1 MSNGEMMTSFIELFG
16 GLGLFLYGMSVMSE
30 GLEKAAGSK
39 MKRFIEILT
48 TNRIMAVI
56 VGAFVTMI
64 VQSSSATT
72 VMVVGFVNA
81 GIMNLTQAIGVIMG
95 ANIGTTITAQLVA
108 FNLTAIAPVAIGLGV
123 GLKIFSKN
131 PKTKKYAEILLG
143 FGILFMG
150 MDVMKHSMKP
160 LRGYEGFTD
169 LLMSFGSG
177 QILDT
182 VLAIFTGFAVTAII
196 QSSSATTG
204 ILVALASQ
212 GMLPIDAAFPIL
224 LGTNIGTCVTAMISS
239 IGANKTAKR
248 AAVMHMMFN
257 VVGTALFAILFAK
270 PALWFVKEFW
280 TSPERQLAMMHTTF
294 NIATTLLLVGFA
306 PFIVKMAERLIP
318 VSETELR
325 KLKDGT
331 KYVDDRI
338 LETPSIAV
346 VQLMKEV
353 LHMGNVAIETLKLS
367 GEALL
372 QGNEEKALEA
382 FEKEKEVNHL
392 EHAIMEYLV
401 KLSNLD
407 ISAAQRTTI
416 DGLFS
421 TVNDIERVADHAD
434 NIAELAMERV
444 SNNYAFSE
452 KAIGELDSMMN
463 DCISA
468 FQESLNALH
477 SYDRPSA
484 QRVIEREGYIDLLE
498 KNLRKKHIERLNRG
512 KCEPSSGVIFLDAI
526 SNLERVGDHAS
537 NIALAV
543 LDQPEQESA

>member
-1 MSNGEMMTSFIELFG
+1 
-16 GLGLFLYGMSVMSE
+16 
-30 GLEKAAGSK
+30 
-39 MKRFIEILT
+39 
-48 TNRIMAVI
+48 
-56 VGAFVTMI
+56 MI

-95 ANIGTTITAQLVA
+95 ANIGTTVTAQLVA
-108 FNLTAIAPVAIGLGV
+108 FKLTALAPVAIGLGV
-123 GLKIFSKN
+123 GLKVFSKN

-150 MDVMKHSMKP
+150 MDVMKDSMKP
-160 LRGYEGFTD
+160 LRDYQGFVD
-169 LLMSFGSG
+169 LLLSFGSG
-177 QILDT
+177 QLLDT
-182 VLAIFTGFAVTAII
+182 VLAIFTGFAITAII

-204 ILVALASQ
+204 IMVALASQ

-248 AAVMHMMFN
+248 AALMHLIFN
-257 VVGTALFAILFAK
+257 IVGTALFAILFSQ
-270 PALWFVKEFW
+270 PALWFVKQYW
-280 TSPERQLAMMHTTF
+280 TSAERQLAMMHTTF
-294 NIATTLLLVGFA
+294 NIATTFLLVGFA
-306 PFIVKMAERLIP
+306 PLIVKAAERFIP
-318 VSETELR
+318 VSEAEMRQLQG
-325 KLKDGT
+325 GT

-353 LHMGNVAIETLKLS
+353 LHMGNVAMDTLKYA
-367 GEALL
+367 GEGLL
-372 QGNEEKALEA
+372 ERNEAKAKKA
-382 FEKEKEVNHL
+382 FELEKEVNTL
-392 EHAIMEYLV
+392 EHAIMTYLV

-407 ISAAQRTTI
+407 ISQAQRTAI

-434 NIAELAMERV
+434 NIAELAIERV
-444 SNNYAFSE
+444 NGDFLFSD
-452 KAIGELDSMMN
+452 KAIDELDSMMT
-463 DCISA
+463 DCKEA
-468 FQESLNALH
+468 FKESLNALH
-477 SYDRPSA
+477 SFDRQSA
-484 QRVIEREGYIDLLE
+484 QRVIEREGYIDMLE
-498 KNLRKKHIERLNRG
+498 KTLRKKHIKRLNEGR
-512 KCEPSSGVIFLDAI
+512 CNPSAGVIFLDAI

-543 LDQPEQESA
+543 LDTPEQESA

>member
-1 MSNGEMMTSFIELFG
+1 MSEMMSSFIELFG

-48 TNRIMAVI
+48 TNRFTAVI

-108 FNLTAIAPVAIGLGV
+108 FKLTALAPVAIGLGV
-123 GLKIFSKN
+123 GLKLFSKD

-160 LRGYEGFTD
+160 LRNYQGFTD

-177 QILDT
+177 RILDT

-204 ILVALASQ
+204 IMVALASQ

-248 AAVMHMMFN
+248 AAIMHMMFN
-257 VVGTALFAILFAK
+257 VIGTAIFAILLAQ
-270 PALWFVKEFW
+270 PSLWLVKHFW

-294 NIATTLLLVGFA
+294 NIATTVMLVGFA
-306 PFIVKMAERLIP
+306 PVIVKLAERMIP
-318 VSETELR
+318 VSDSEMR
-325 KLKDGT
+325 QLKGAT

-338 LETPSIAV
+338 LETPSIAI

-353 LHMGNVAIETLKLS
+353 LHMGNVASDTLKLA
-367 GEALL
+367 GEALIE
-372 QGNEEKALEA
+372 GNEEKAKEA
-382 FEKEKEVNHL
+382 FEKEKSVNAL

-401 KLSNLD
+401 KLSNSD
-407 ISAAQRTTI
+407 ISPQQRVTV

-434 NIAELAMERV
+434 NIAELAIERV
-444 SNNYAFSE
+444 SQDLEFSE
-452 KAIGELDSMMN
+452 KAISELDSMMN
-463 DCISA
+463 DCITA
-468 FQESLNALH
+468 FSESLNALH
-477 SYDRPSA
+477 SYDKSSA

-498 KNLRKKHIERLNRG
+498 KNLRKKHIERLNGGR
-512 KCEPSSGVIFLDAI
+512 CQPASGVLFLDAI
-526 SNLERVGDHAS
+526 SNLERVGDHSS

-543 LDQPEQESA
+543 LDQPERESA